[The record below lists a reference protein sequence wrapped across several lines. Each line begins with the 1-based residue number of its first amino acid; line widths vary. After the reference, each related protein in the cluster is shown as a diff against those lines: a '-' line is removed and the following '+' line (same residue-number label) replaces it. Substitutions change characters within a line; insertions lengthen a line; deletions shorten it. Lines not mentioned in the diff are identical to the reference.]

1 MFCAGFAIRSRRLAS
16 AGDAHDAMLAKQLR
30 EDFEAFE
37 RLQTIDAK
45 PPALQQFLKRST
57 FQKTSTMQCIEM
69 LRMADWQLTP
79 QVKRVVDFHM
89 RGVVA
94 TQVIEDIIGHRKNS
108 KAGMARTRVRRP
120 AASWC
125 AALSAGVLTERHD
138 FKTVSAD
145 IALTTKSLKLGPEYF
160 RARKDLQSLPFDD
173 IATTT
178 QQAPYWSPKPE
189 NNMVPI
195 ADLRL
200 LRDFAQSNDVTLF
213 QQADSG
219 AICDFR
225 HRLVVKRSVDGGGGD
240 QWYFAMGHFHVS
252 SVLLW
257 PWSRCEVQHNGV
269 AGVFFELNPSVGEPS
284 MATMS
289 DLTIWLGA
297 PIQ

>member
-1 MFCAGFAIRSRRLAS
+1 MFCAGFAIRSRRLAP
-16 AGDAHDAMLAKQLR
+16 AGDAHDATLAKQMR

-45 PPALQQFLKRST
+45 PPALQQVLKRST
-57 FQKTSTMQCIEM
+57 FQKTSAMQCIEM
-69 LRMADWQLTP
+69 LRMTDWQLTP
-79 QVKRVVDFHM
+79 KVNQVLDSHI

-94 TQVIEDIIGHRKNS
+94 TQVIEDIIGHQKNS
-108 KAGMARTRVRRP
+108 KAGMARTRMRRP
-120 AASWC
+120 VASW
-125 AALSAGVLTERHD
+125 SAQRPAPG
-138 FKTVSAD
+138 
-145 IALTTKSLKLGPEYF
+145 YY
-160 RARKDLQSLPFDD
+160 RARKDLQSLPFED

-178 QQAPYWSPKPE
+178 QQAQYWSPKPE
-189 NNMVPI
+189 NNMVPT
-195 ADLRL
+195 ADLQL

-240 QWYFAMGHFHVS
+240 QWYFAMGHFHAS
-252 SVLLW
+252 SVLLS
-257 PWSRCEVQHNGV
+257 PCSRREVQHNGV
-269 AGVFFELNPSVGEPS
+269 AGVFYELSPSVGEPS
-284 MATMS
+284 MATMR